1 MKAFAVYTL
10 PLFRRVCVEFI
21 CEYALPLKRTIRE
34 YVLPSTF
41 LFHAIKHKPG
51 LYS

>member
-1 MKAFAVYTL
+1 MKAFAVYAL
-10 PLFRRVCVEFI
+10 PLFRRIRVEFI
-21 CEYALPLKRTIRE
+21 REYALALKRTIRQ
-34 YVLPSTF
+34 YTLPSTF

>member
-1 MKAFAVYTL
+1 MKAFVVYAL
-10 PLFRRVCVEFI
+10 PLFRRIRVEFI
-21 CEYALPLKRTIRE
+21 REYTLPLKRTIRE
-34 YVLPSTF
+34 YALPSTF